1 MKKTLYSCCINK
13 IQHPLQ
19 DGVILGINYNK
30 VIEAIHVDKVAAAI
44 SSLPPNKVL
53 GYPPPEINA
62 SEESLPRVH
71 RTTLFQL
78 RSLYCIHLKT
88 YLHSI
93 GRSDIPD
100 CPECGLAPH
109 TTNHLFDCPSFPT
122 DLVVVDLWSRP
133 CVAAAFVSSLPSFSH
148 LPPVV
153 LPLLRPPPEPDPAG
167 ISST

>member
-1 MKKTLYSCCINK
+1 MAPVSRVCRQQTNK
-13 IQHPLQ
+13 QTTIQE
-19 DGVILGINYNK
+19 D
-30 VIEAIHVDKVAAAI
+30 EVAAAI

-53 GYPPPEINA
+53 GYPPPEIDA

-71 RTTLFQL
+71 RTTLSQL
-78 RSLYCIHLKT
+78 RSSYCIHLKT

-93 GRSDIPD
+93 SRSDIPD
-100 CPECGLAPH
+100 CPECGSALH

-148 LPPVV
+148 LPLVV
-153 LPLLRPPPEPDPAG
+153 LPPLRPPLEPDPDG
-167 ISST
+167 VSST